1 MEYKRPTGK
10 YFVHYFHKICS
21 ICISFQD
28 ALAVKISLDLLKGLW
43 SYGVLIWRGL
53 VTPKFSVPLAAKLC
67 VRHPNILEVQER
79 ARGPLSP
86 CQVWWRSD
94 FTRRRDGKK
103 RWVFCLSVTLFH
115 CPSRFFR
122 PSRLFCPSRFWTSLI
137 VRPISPWRRWSTEM
151 ILMSLQTFLPSNPGG
166 SQEHIF

>member
-103 RWVFCLSVTLFH
+103 RWVFLSVCHAFSLSVTLFSSVTLILSVTLLNVID
-115 CPSRFFR
+115 CAPDFTMKTLEYRNDFDVVANFPSIE
-122 PSRLFCPSRFWTSLI
+122 P
-137 VRPISPWRRWSTEM
+137 RRQPRTY
-151 ILMSLQTFLPSNPGG
+151 F
-166 SQEHIF
+166 